1 MVAGRLSR
9 YFGRRFLSAS
19 LIVFVGVFGLV
30 LLVDYLELMR
40 RSAGEPNASAMLAAG
55 ISVTR
60 VPQIMERI
68 MPFAVLVG
76 AMMCYLNLS
85 RRLELVVARS
95 AGMSAWQFVAPAV
108 LAALAVGA
116 VATAVYNPVAA
127 MLQEQSKRLE
137 DRAFNNAQQSG
148 LQSTGTGFWVRQK
161 SVEGQSIINAV
172 SSADQGV
179 RLGGVTVFV
188 YDPAGRF
195 VERTEAKTAIL
206 QEGHWQLVDVRRYPI
221 DAPPE
226 QLDTF
231 AVKTNLTLAQVRETF
246 ATPETVSFWDLPFF
260 IEMADHAG
268 LAAAGYRLQYQK
280 LLSRPA
286 LLAAMVLVAAAFS
299 LRFFRFGGVQKMV
312 LSGIVAGFLL
322 YVLSKVTEDL
332 SKAELMHPAAAA
344 WLPVILGVLTGLVP
358 LLYLEDG

>member
-9 YFGRRFLSAS
+9 YFGRRFLSAA
-19 LIVFVGVFGLV
+19 LTVFVGVFGLV
-30 LLVDYLELMR
+30 LLVDYIELMR

-68 MPFAVLVG
+68 LPFAVLVG

-108 LAALAVGA
+108 LVALFIGA

-137 DRAFNNAQQSG
+137 DKAFKNAQQSG

-161 SVEGQSIINAV
+161 SVDGQSIVNAI

-179 RLGGVTVFV
+179 RLGGVTVFM
-188 YDPAGRF
+188 YDPTGRF
-195 VERTEAKTAIL
+195 VERIEAKTAIL
-206 QEGHWQLVDVRRYPI
+206 QEGYWKLIDVRRYPI
-221 DAPPE
+221 DVLPE
-226 QLDTF
+226 QRDTY

-280 LLSRPA
+280 LISRPA
-286 LLAAMVLVAAAFS
+286 LLASMVLVAAAFS
-299 LRFFRFGGVQKMV
+299 LRFFRFGGVQNMV
-312 LSGIVAGFLL
+312 LSGIVSGFLL